1 MKNKIIILVSI
12 MAAFAFAFVS
22 CDEELDTP
30 PIAEVDQNKVLTI
43 ADIYQMYADS
53 GEYTFV
59 DDYMLYATV
68 IMDDYSG
75 NIYKEAYVQDST
87 GGINL
92 YKLTYAESVKIG
104 EYIRINLNGVKIV
117 KYSGK
122 MELSFVEVLDSDKK
136 IVVQNT
142 NVPITPQEVTI
153 EDILT
158 GAYENKL
165 VEIRDVQFASN
176 ELGLVYCVETAND
189 PDEESFYD
197 KNRTLEDCDNRSI
210 IVRTSEYASFAKD
223 TVAQGKGNIIGVVT
237 LFYQYSGAPATW
249 QLLLRSIDEVNMD
262 DERCI

>member
-1 MKNKIIILVSI
+1 

-117 KYSGK
+117 EYSGK
-122 MELSFVEVLDSDKK
+122 MELVFTDILDTDKNIIVQKSD
-136 IVVQNT
+136 
-142 NVPITPQEVTI
+142 VPIVPAQVTI
-153 EDILT
+153 EQIESGD
-158 GAYENKL
+158 YDCKL
-165 VEIRDVQFASN
+165 VEVQGIQIAASDTSKT
-176 ELGLVYCVETAND
+176 YANYGGT
-189 PDEESFYD
+189 SST
-197 KNRTLEDCDNRSI
+197 NRNAEDCNGREIIIRSSDYANFADTSLPNGNGTI
-210 IVRTSEYASFAKD
+210 IA
-223 TVAQGKGNIIGVVT
+223 VATK
-237 LFYQYSGAPATW
+237 YRYSGGDVVW
-249 QLLLRSIDEVNMD
+249 QLLIRSLDEVSLDNP
-262 DERCI
+262 RCGE

>member
-1 MKNKIIILVSI
+1 

-117 KYSGK
+117 EYSGK
-122 MELSFVEVLDSDKK
+122 MELVFTDILDTDKNILVQKSD
-136 IVVQNT
+136 
-142 NVPITPQEVTI
+142 VPIVSAQVTI
-153 EDILT
+153 EQIESGD
-158 GAYENKL
+158 YDCKL
-165 VEIRDVQFASN
+165 VEVQGIQIAASDTSKT
-176 ELGLVYCVETAND
+176 YANYGGT
-189 PDEESFYD
+189 SST
-197 KNRTLEDCDNRSI
+197 NRNAEDCNGREIIIRSSDYANFADTSLPNGNGTI
-210 IVRTSEYASFAKD
+210 IA
-223 TVAQGKGNIIGVVT
+223 VATK
-237 LFYQYSGAPATW
+237 YRYSGGDVVW
-249 QLLLRSIDEVNMD
+249 QLLIRSLDEVSLDNP
-262 DERCI
+262 RCGE